1 MKSKESFWERILNAY
16 VLIFIIII
24 FAAILTYI
32 VPAGNFERFV
42 NPETNKTMVNPDSF
56 AFAASTPV
64 GLFQVLSSIPS
75 GLINASEII
84 FFVFIIAGAFEVL
97 NKSGFTVALVGLILQ
112 KFKGR
117 DKILFPIIVITLSF
131 LSATIGMAEEVIIF
145 VPILLAL
152 SKSLGYD
159 ELVAAGLAYCGI
171 RAGHINGMMNP
182 FNVGIAQGFAELPLY
197 SGLGYR
203 TIWCIITII
212 VTTAI
217 IYRYACKIKKDPRRS
232 LMYGVNLEDTEN
244 SVDFSSIQHFTN
256 THKVLG
262 VTLFLTF
269 GLTIYGVT
277 TYGWYLKELAALFLG
292 FGLIVGIISRFPA
305 NEISDAFL
313 EGAKNILNGALI
325 VGVAGGILV
334 ILKEGQIVDSIVF
347 YASSLLQGLPKVLA
361 ANGMYVF
368 QWVLNLIIPSGSA
381 QAATTM
387 PIMIPLA
394 DVLGINRQVAVTA
407 FHYGD
412 GVTNLL
418 TPACGP
424 LMACLAVAKV
434 PYQKWLKW
442 VVPMLLAWTLIGFAS
457 VTVAQLINLGP
468 F

>member
-42 NPETNKTMVNPDSF
+42 NPETNKTMVDPASF
-56 AFAASTPV
+56 TFTANTPV
-64 GLFQVLSSIPS
+64 GLFKVLSSIPS

-97 NKSGFTVALVGLILQ
+97 NKSGFTIALVGLILQ

-217 IYRYACKIKKDPRRS
+217 IYRYARKIKKDPRQS
-232 LMYGVNLEDTEN
+232 LMYGINLEDTEN
-244 SVDFSSIQHFTN
+244 SVDFSSLKHFTA

-262 VTLFLTF
+262 LVLLLTF

-292 FGLIVGIISRFPA
+292 FGLVVGVIARFPA

-313 EGAKNILNGALI
+313 DGSKNILSGALI

-334 ILKEGQIVDSIVF
+334 ILKEGQIVDSIVY
-347 YASSLLQGLPKVLA
+347 YASSVLEGLPKVLA

-442 VVPMLLAWTLIGFAS
+442 VLPMLLAWTLIGFAAI
-457 VTVAQLINLGP
+457 TVAQLINLGP